1 MVRPDPIPTLTQ
13 RAFDLHGLDLPE
25 SRIERRGGK
34 ELWFY
39 VQVAPGRF
47 GRLYACLLKLS
58 PDSRKPELLVVKPD
72 LQELAA
78 GKRIPHIYPHKGRG
92 TKLCLWWPRGR
103 EWVPQ
108 MSLRETYVPWTAE
121 WLLYFEDWLLTGEW
135 AGGGRHPRP
144 KRWGKLSAAEALA

>member
-1 MVRPDPIPTLTQ
+1 MMRPDPIPTLTQ
-13 RAFDLHGLDLPE
+13 RALELQSLDLPE

-39 VQVAPGRF
+39 FKVAPGRF

-58 PDSRKPELLVVKPD
+58 PDSRKPELLVVEPD
-72 LQELAA
+72 LQQLAA
-78 GKRIPHIYPHKGRG
+78 GKSIPHFYSHKGRG

-108 MSLRETYVPWTAE
+108 MSLRDTYVPWAVE

-135 AGGGRHPRP
+135 AGGGQHPRP
-144 KRWGKLSAAEALA
+144 KRWGRLSAEEALS